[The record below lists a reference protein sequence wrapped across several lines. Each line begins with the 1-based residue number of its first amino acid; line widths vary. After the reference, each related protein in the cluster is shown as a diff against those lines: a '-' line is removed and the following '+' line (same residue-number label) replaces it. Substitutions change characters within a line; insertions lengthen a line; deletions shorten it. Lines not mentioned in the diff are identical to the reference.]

1 MKYAVR
7 HRLSIALFTV
17 PAVVLFSVFIL
28 YPLLPTLYYSFFS
41 YNGIVSNGFVGVQNY
56 IDTLTDP
63 VFWNSY
69 GNIWRL
75 LLSQYVVGGPL
86 ALLLALVLSHKG
98 SWLKSVFKSVAF
110 MPSILS
116 VTVICLLWRMI
127 YRADHGLLDSFLKLI
142 GKENWIRTWLAEL
155 TTVNW
160 SIAVVTVWQ
169 YIGFNLILFY
179 AGIKSIPHTFYEAAR
194 IEGAGFVQVSVR
206 ITIPLIQEIIKFVLI
221 LITAGTM
228 GTFAH
233 IQVLTNGGPGDI
245 SRTVVFHLYFRAFQF
260 FDFGGANSMTVLFA
274 IQGFILFGLIS
285 KFIAKDR
292 IEYT

>member
-1 MKYAVR
+1 MRHSIR
-7 HRLSIALFTV
+7 HRLSIALFTL
-17 PAVVLFSVFIL
+17 PALVLFGVFIV
-28 YPLLPTLYYSFFS
+28 YPLIPTLYYSFFS
-41 YNGIVSNGFVGVQNY
+41 YNGSESQGFVGVENY
-56 IDTLTDP
+56 VETLTDP
-63 VFWNSY
+63 VFWRSY
-69 GNIWRL
+69 GNVWRL
-75 LLSQYVVGGPL
+75 LISQYVVGGPL
-86 ALLLALVLSHKG
+86 ALVLALLLSYRG
-98 SWLKSVFKSVAF
+98 SRLKSMFKTVAF

-127 YRADHGLLDSFLKLI
+127 YRADHGLLDSLLRLI
-142 GKENWIRTWLAEL
+142 GREDWIRTWLVEIP
-155 TTVNW
+155 TVNW

-179 AGIKSIPHTFYEAAR
+179 AGIKSIPHTLYEAAKV
-194 IEGAGFVQVSVR
+194 EGANFIQTSFR
-206 ITIPLIQEIIKFVLI
+206 ITIPLIQEIIRFVLV

-274 IQGFILFGLIS
+274 IQGFVLFGLIS
-285 KFIAKDR
+285 RFIAKDR